1 MLLIKLLAAIMNELI
16 DTANEQI
23 SNNLKADIRLQTTLW
38 IWGLSIP
45 LLCACLPI
53 IAITDTGI
61 TLPVLVLLA
70 AAIATI
76 SVWYL
81 ASYQPSSEQLTE
93 LKQLT
98 DRIEILEAIASHD
111 RSDDRF
117 D

>member
-1 MLLIKLLAAIMNELI
+1 MLFVKLLIAIMNDLI

-23 SNNLKADIRLQTTLW
+23 SNNLKSDIRLQTTIW

-45 LLCACLPI
+45 LLCACVPI
-53 IAITDTGI
+53 VAITDTGI

-70 AAIATI
+70 VAVGTS

-81 ASYQPSSEQLTE
+81 ASHKTNSKELTQLN
-93 LKQLT
+93 QIT

-111 RSDDRF
+111 R
-117 D
+117 

>member
-1 MLLIKLLAAIMNELI
+1 MNDLI

-23 SNNLKADIRLQTTLW
+23 SANLKPDIRLQTTIW

-45 LLCACLPI
+45 LLCACVPI
-53 IAITDTGI
+53 VAITDTGI

-70 AAIATI
+70 VAVGTS

-81 ASYQPSSEQLTE
+81 ASHQPNSQGLTQ
-93 LKQLT
+93 LKQIT

-111 RSDDRF
+111 RLDGF
-117 D
+117 H

>member
-1 MLLIKLLAAIMNELI
+1 MNDLI

-23 SNNLKADIRLQTTLW
+23 STNIKPDIRLQTTIW

-45 LLCACLPI
+45 ILCACVPI
-53 IAITDTGI
+53 VAITDTGI

-70 AAIATI
+70 VALGTS

-81 ASYQPSSEQLTE
+81 ASHQPNSQGLIQ
-93 LKQLT
+93 LKQIT

-111 RSDDRF
+111 RLDDHF
-117 D
+117 H